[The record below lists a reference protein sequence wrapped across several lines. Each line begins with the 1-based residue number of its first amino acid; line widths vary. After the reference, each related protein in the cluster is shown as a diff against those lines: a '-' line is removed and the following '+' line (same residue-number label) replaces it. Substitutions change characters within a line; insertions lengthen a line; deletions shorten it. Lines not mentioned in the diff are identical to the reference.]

1 MSKDPSKDKTPTRA
15 GTLLVGRMSGE
26 DRRRQLIQ
34 VAIRLFSQKGFRG
47 TTTKEIAQ
55 AAKINEAMIFRH
67 FATKEDLYSAILD
80 YKACTEGPVDPREL
94 VAEAVKRKDDRAV
107 FEGLA
112 YAALQHHERD
122 TDFHRLL
129 LYSALEGHQLAD
141 MFWERD
147 IREFYEFLGKYIQ
160 ERQRDGAFRDIEP
173 RIVVRAF
180 IGMIIHHSLNNSL
193 WDKQRRLLDVT
204 NECAAREFTNILL
217 RGIAAAPSRYEN
229 GKRVST
235 IRRSAKKK
243 QTR

>member
-1 MSKDPSKDKTPTRA
+1 MSNVSKVENPTA
-15 GTLLVGRMSGE
+15 AEALVMGRMSGE

-80 YKACTEGPVDPREL
+80 YKACTGGPVDPREL

-141 MFWERD
+141 MFWERN
-147 IREFYEFLGKYIQ
+147 IRQFYEFLGTYIS
-160 ERQRDGAFRDIEP
+160 ERQRNGAFRDIEP
-173 RIVVRAF
+173 RILVRAF

-193 WDKQRRLLDVT
+193 WDKQHRLLDIT

-217 RGIAAAPSRYEN
+217 RGIAAGPLRAEN
-229 GKRVST
+229 GKRAST
-235 IRRSAKKK
+235 VRRSTKKK
-243 QTR
+243 QTE

>member
-1 MSKDPSKDKTPTRA
+1 MSKDLSKAKIPTTA
-15 GTLLVGRMSGE
+15 GLLVGRMSGE

-80 YKACTEGPVDPREL
+80 YKACTAGPVDPRQL

-141 MFWERD
+141 MFWERN

-160 ERQRDGAFRDIEP
+160 ERQGDGAFRDIEP

-217 RGIAAAPSRYEN
+217 RGIAVAPSRYEN
-229 GKRVST
+229 GKRAST
-235 IRRSAKKK
+235 IRRSSKKK
-243 QTR
+243 QRR

>member
-1 MSKDPSKDKTPTRA
+1 MSKDLSKAEIPT
-15 GTLLVGRMSGE
+15 TKEVLLVGRMSGE

-55 AAKINEAMIFRH
+55 AARINEAMIFRH

-80 YKACTEGPVDPREL
+80 YKACTEGPVDPREF
-94 VAEAVKRKDDRAV
+94 VAEAVQRKDDRAV
-107 FEGLA
+107 CEGLA

-141 MFWERD
+141 MFWERN
-147 IREFYEFLGKYIQ
+147 IGEFYDFLGKYIR
-160 ERQRDGAFRDIEP
+160 ERQRDGAFRDVEP

-204 NECAAREFTNILL
+204 NKCAAREFTNILMS
-217 RGIAAAPSRYEN
+217 GIAAAPSRYEN
-229 GKRVST
+229 GKRRST
-235 IRRSAKKK
+235 SKRPAKKK
-243 QTR
+243 KR